1 MSELAIHGGKPV
13 RDKYLPYSRQWLDG
27 KDIDN
32 VLTVLKS
39 DYLTTGPKLHEFE
52 ERLSGY
58 TGTRYAVAFSS
69 GTAAL
74 HGASFAAGIQHGTEV
89 ITTPLTFAASSNC
102 VLYQGGKPVFA
113 DVSLDSYNIDTE
125 EIAKKITSK
134 TRALIPVDFTG
145 RPADIDEINQLAE
158 KNDLIVIEDGT
169 HAPGAEYK
177 GKKVGS
183 LSDMTVFS
191 FHPVKHMAMGEG
203 GAVTTNDEGYFERLK
218 LFRTHGIT
226 RNPDLLKNNH
236 GPWYY
241 EQHELGYNYRLT
253 DFQCALGLSQLEK
266 LDEFVRKRRE
276 YANHYNQALAD
287 VDGIITPELADSINP
302 SWHIY
307 VIQLA
312 LEKFEG
318 GRKEIYEALQ
328 AENIGVN
335 VHYIPVYYH
344 PYYQK
349 LGYER
354 GLCPNAEFLY
364 ERFITLPLF
373 PKMTENDVNDVI
385 EAVKKV
391 VGYYLK

>member
-13 RDKYLPYSRQWLDG
+13 RDKYLPYGRQWLDSN
-27 KDIDN
+27 DIDN
-32 VLTVLKS
+32 VLSVLKS
-39 DYLTTGPKLHEFE
+39 DYLTTGPRLPEFE

-58 TGTRYAVAFSS
+58 TGARYAVAFSS

-74 HGASFAAGIQHGTEV
+74 HGASFAAGIQHGVEV

-134 TRALIPVDFTG
+134 TGALIPVDFTG
-145 RPADIDEINQLAE
+145 RPADMDEIIRLAE

-191 FHPVKHMAMGEG
+191 FHPVKHLAMGEG

-253 DFQCALGLSQLEK
+253 ELQCALGLSQLEK

-276 YANHYNQALAD
+276 YADHYNQAFSA
-287 VDGIITPELADSINP
+287 VDGIITPETADNINP

-307 VIQLA
+307 VIQLD
-312 LEKFEG
+312 LEKFKTD
-318 GRKEIYEALQ
+318 RKEIYEALQ

-373 PKMTENDVNDVI
+373 PKMTGNDVNDVI

>member
-1 MSELAIHGGKPV
+1 
-13 RDKYLPYSRQWLDG
+13 
-27 KDIDN
+27 
-32 VLTVLKS
+32 
-39 DYLTTGPKLHEFE
+39 
-52 ERLSGY
+52 
-58 TGTRYAVAFSS
+58 
-69 GTAAL
+69 
-74 HGASFAAGIQHGTEV
+74 
-89 ITTPLTFAASSNC
+89 
-102 VLYQGGKPVFA
+102 
-113 DVSLDSYNIDTE
+113 
-125 EIAKKITSK
+125 
-134 TRALIPVDFTG
+134 
-145 RPADIDEINQLAE
+145 
-158 KNDLIVIEDGT
+158 
-169 HAPGAEYK
+169 
-177 GKKVGS
+177 
-183 LSDMTVFS
+183 MTVFS
-191 FHPVKHMAMGEG
+191 FHPVKHLAMGEG

-253 DFQCALGLSQLEK
+253 ELQCALGLSQLEK

-276 YANHYNQALAD
+276 YADHYNQAFSA
-287 VDGIITPELADSINP
+287 VDGIITPETADNINP

-307 VIQLA
+307 VIQLD
-312 LEKFEG
+312 LEKFKTD
-318 GRKEIYEALQ
+318 RKEIYEALQ

-373 PKMTENDVNDVI
+373 PKMTGNDVNDVI